1 MKNLKEFMK
10 SLAFSDALI
19 IEMLAYKLEKERY
32 EYYKKLFIDDETGF
46 YEEIGDDEQ
55 KLALY
60 LYINFA
66 MDLEDFIKSKIKAN
80 FKYKSIAKFFDVDKI
95 FYDTI
100 SDIRIWQ
107 EVYERRSGEIG
118 LIELEWLS
126 NSLKGRLFR
135 LGRLQFEPDKLKNA
149 IHVHIPEGERLD
161 KKECEKA
168 FELAGK
174 LFMDFKYFDCLSWL
188 LSPKILGLLSENSGI
203 REFQSLFEIKDIKYD
218 MKQASERVLF
228 DSPNKNE
235 TSLQKKLKEYLKN
248 NEDPGMG
255 YGIREIRA

>member
-10 SLAFSDALI
+10 SLAFSEALI
-19 IEMLAYKLEKERY
+19 TKMLAYKLDKERY

-46 YEEIGDDEQ
+46 YKEIGDNKQ

-80 FKYKSIAKFFDVDKI
+80 FKYKSIEKFFDVDKI

-135 LGRLQFEPDKLKNA
+135 LGRLQFEPDKLKNT

-174 LFMDFKYFDCLSWL
+174 LFVDFKYFDCLSWL
-188 LSPKILGLLSENSGI
+188 LSPKILGLLSQNSGI

-235 TSLQKKLKEYLKN
+235 TSLQKKLKEYLKD